1 MFINKLKNISFKKI
15 SVNQYFM
22 TKIKLCFVIICAVLL
37 NSKLYAQLNPLSSQ
51 YFQNTYLAN
60 PAMAGMQKGLRVNL
74 AYRNQWS
81 SMPGSPRNTAV
92 TSDYQNRRVG
102 LGLSMLKDQAGVINR
117 TQVLGTYAYHLPLNG
132 TESALHFGLSLGFN
146 SQRLNSLDVVA
157 APNDPSIAQFEN
169 TTVIDGAFGIA
180 YTKSKFGLEVAFNN
194 LKNQFNVELHNST
207 DYTTFYTAA
216 SYAITLQNNWA
227 LNTKFA
233 YRGVKGY
240 TNLFD
245 VGAELKTRDQQLGFL
260 ALYHSNKSSSFG
272 LSYENKTGWRLATMY
287 TTSAAN
293 LQSYANG
300 AVEFAL
306 QINLN

>member
-1 MFINKLKNISFKKI
+1 
-15 SVNQYFM
+15 M
-22 TKIKLCFVIICAVLL
+22 TKIKFSFLIICSFLL
-37 NSKLYAQLNPLSSQ
+37 NSTLYGQLNPLSSQ
-51 YFQNTYLAN
+51 YFQNAYLAN
-60 PAMAGMQKGLRVNL
+60 PAMAGIQKGFRVNL

-81 SMPGSPRNTAV
+81 SMPGSPRNTVV

-102 LGLSMLKDQAGVINR
+102 LGLSMLKDQAGLLNR

-132 TESALHFGLSLGFN
+132 SESALHFGLSLGFN
-146 SQRLNSLDVVA
+146 SQRLNSLEVVA
-157 APNDPSIAQFEN
+157 APNDPSIANFEN
-169 TTVIDGAFGIA
+169 NTVIDGAFGLA
-180 YTKSKFGLEVAFNN
+180 YTKGKFGLEAAFNN

-216 SYAITLQNNWA
+216 SYAVTLQNNWV
-227 LNTKFA
+227 LTNKFA

-240 TNLFD
+240 NNLFD
-245 VGAELKTRDQQLGFL
+245 IGAELKTRDQKLGFL

-272 LSYENKTGWRLATMY
+272 LSYEHKTGWRLATIY

-293 LQSYANG
+293 VQNYANG

-306 QINLN
+306 QINLTQPNNETN

>member
-1 MFINKLKNISFKKI
+1 MA
-15 SVNQYFM
+15 
-22 TKIKLCFVIICAVLL
+22 KIKFCLVSTCFLL
-37 NSKLYAQLNPLSSQ
+37 FYSMVHAQLNPLSSQ

-60 PAMAGMQKGLRVNL
+60 PAMAGVQKGFRVNL
-74 AYRNQWS
+74 AYRDQWS
-81 SMPGSPRNTAV
+81 SMPGSPTNTSV
-92 TSDYQNRRVG
+92 STDYQNRRVG
-102 LGLSMLKDQAGVINR
+102 LGISMLKDQAGVLNR

-132 TESALHFGLSLGFN
+132 SESALHFGLSLGFN

-157 APNDPSIAQFEN
+157 AANDPSIVNFEN
-169 TTVIDGAFGIA
+169 NTVIDGAFGLA
-180 YTKSKFGLEVAFNN
+180 YTKGKFGLELAFNN

-207 DYTTFYTAA
+207 DYTTFFTAA

-272 LSYENKTGWRLATMY
+272 LSFEHKTGWRLASMY
-287 TTSAAN
+287 TTSASN
-293 LQSYANG
+293 LQTYANG
-300 AVEFAL
+300 ALELAL
-306 QINLN
+306 QINLTKNTYETN

>member
-1 MFINKLKNISFKKI
+1 
-15 SVNQYFM
+15 M
-22 TKIKLCFVIICAVLL
+22 TKIKFCLVIACFFLL
-37 NSKLYAQLNPLSSQ
+37 NAQLYAQLNPLSSQ

-60 PAMAGMQKGLRVNL
+60 PAMAGMQKGFRVNL

-81 SMPGSPRNTAV
+81 SMPGSPRNTIV

-102 LGLSMLKDQAGVINR
+102 LGLSMLKDQAGVLNR

-157 APNDPSIAQFEN
+157 APNDPSIAQFDNN
-169 TTVIDGAFGIA
+169 TVVDGGFGMA
-180 YTKSKFGLEVAFNN
+180 YTKGKFGLELAFNN
-194 LKNQFNVELHNST
+194 LKNQLNVELHNST

-216 SYAITLQNNWA
+216 SYEFTLQNSCM

-240 TNLFD
+240 NNLFD
-245 VGAELKTRDQQLGFL
+245 IGSELKIRDQQLGFL

-272 LSYENKTGWRLATMY
+272 LSYEHKNGWRLATMY

-306 QINLN
+306 QINLTKNTNETN

>member
-1 MFINKLKNISFKKI
+1 MA
-15 SVNQYFM
+15 
-22 TKIKLCFVIICAVLL
+22 KIKFCLVSTCFLL
-37 NSKLYAQLNPLSSQ
+37 IYSMVHAQLNPLSSQ

-60 PAMAGMQKGLRVNL
+60 PAMAGVQKGFRVNL
-74 AYRNQWS
+74 AYRDQWS
-81 SMPGSPRNTAV
+81 SMPGSPTNTSV
-92 TSDYQNRRVG
+92 STDYQNRRVG
-102 LGLSMLKDQAGVINR
+102 LGISMLKDQAGVLNR

-132 TESALHFGLSLGFN
+132 SESALHFGLSLGFN

-157 APNDPSIAQFEN
+157 AANDPSIANFEN
-169 TTVIDGAFGIA
+169 NTVIDGAFGLA
-180 YTKSKFGLEVAFNN
+180 YTKGKFGLELAFNN

-207 DYTTFYTAA
+207 DYTTFFTAA

-272 LSYENKTGWRLATMY
+272 LSFEHKTGWRLASMY
-287 TTSAAN
+287 TTSASN
-293 LQSYANG
+293 LQTYANG
-300 AVEFAL
+300 ALELAL
-306 QINLN
+306 QINLTKNTYETN

>member
-1 MFINKLKNISFKKI
+1 
-15 SVNQYFM
+15 
-22 TKIKLCFVIICAVLL
+22 
-37 NSKLYAQLNPLSSQ
+37 
-51 YFQNTYLAN
+51 
-60 PAMAGMQKGLRVNL
+60 
-74 AYRNQWS
+74 
-81 SMPGSPRNTAV
+81 
-92 TSDYQNRRVG
+92 
-102 LGLSMLKDQAGVINR
+102 MLKDQAGVINR

-157 APNDPSIAQFEN
+157 APNDPSIANFEN
-169 TTVIDGAFGIA
+169 NTVIDGAFGMA
-180 YTKSKFGLEVAFNN
+180 YTKGKFGLEVAFNN

-216 SYAITLQNNWA
+216 SYAITLQNNWV
-227 LNTKFA
+227 LNSKFA

-240 TNLFD
+240 NNLFD

-272 LSYENKTGWRLATMY
+272 LSYEHKTGWRLASMY

-293 LQSYANG
+293 LQNYANG

-306 QINLN
+306 QINLTKSTNETN

>member
-1 MFINKLKNISFKKI
+1 
-15 SVNQYFM
+15 M
-22 TKIKLCFVIICAVLL
+22 TKIKVRSAIACFLLL
-37 NSKLYAQLNPLSSQ
+37 NAQLYAQLNPLSSQ

-60 PAMAGMQKGLRVNL
+60 PAMAGMQKGLRVNV

-81 SMPGSPRNTAV
+81 SMPGSPKNTVV
-92 TSDYQNRRVG
+92 TSDYQENRVG
-102 LGLSMLKDQAGVINR
+102 LGLSMLKDQAGLINR

-132 TESALHFGLSLGFN
+132 TESALHFGLSFGFN

-157 APNDPSIAQFEN
+157 AANDPSIANFEN
-169 TTVIDGAFGIA
+169 NTVLDGAFGLA
-180 YTKSKFGLEVAFNN
+180 YTKGKFGLELAFNN

-207 DYTTFYTAA
+207 DYTTFFTAA
-216 SYAITLQNNWA
+216 SYAFTLQNSWM

-272 LSYENKTGWRLATMY
+272 LSYEHKNGWRLATMY

-293 LQSYANG
+293 VQTYANG

-306 QINLN
+306 QINLTKNTNETN

>member
-1 MFINKLKNISFKKI
+1 
-15 SVNQYFM
+15 
-22 TKIKLCFVIICAVLL
+22 
-37 NSKLYAQLNPLSSQ
+37 
-51 YFQNTYLAN
+51 
-60 PAMAGMQKGLRVNL
+60 MAGMQKGLRVNL

-81 SMPGSPRNTAV
+81 SMPGSPRNTVV

-102 LGLSMLKDQAGVINR
+102 LGLSMLKDQAGVLNR

-132 TESALHFGLSLGFN
+132 SESALHFGLSLGFN

-157 APNDPSIAQFEN
+157 AANDPTIANFEN
-169 TTVIDGAFGIA
+169 NTVIDGAFGLA
-180 YTKSKFGLEVAFNN
+180 YTKGKFGLEVAFNN

-207 DYTTFYTAA
+207 DYTTFFTAA

-233 YRGVKGY
+233 YRGVRGY

-272 LSYENKTGWRLATMY
+272 LSYENKNGWRLASMY
-287 TTSAAN
+287 TTSASN
-293 LQSYANG
+293 LQTYANG

-306 QINLN
+306 QINLTKNTNERN

>member
-1 MFINKLKNISFKKI
+1 
-15 SVNQYFM
+15 M
-22 TKIKLCFVIICAVLL
+22 TKIKFCFVIVCSLLL

-102 LGLSMLKDQAGVINR
+102 LGLIMLKDQAGLLNR

-132 TESALHFGLSLGFN
+132 VVSALHFGLSLGFN

-157 APNDPSIAQFEN
+157 APSDPSIAQFDN
-169 TTVIDGAFGIA
+169 TTVIDGSFGMA
-180 YTKSKFGLEVAFNN
+180 YTNRKFGLELALNN
-194 LKNQFNVELHNST
+194 LKNQFNVDLHNSI

-216 SYAITLQNNWA
+216 SYTFTLQNS
-227 LNTKFA
+227 LMLSTKFA

-240 TNLFD
+240 NNLFD
-245 VGAELKTRDQQLGFL
+245 IGAELKTRDQQLGFL
-260 ALYHSNKSSSFG
+260 ALYHSSKSSSFG
-272 LSYENKTGWRLATMY
+272 LSYEHETGWRLATMY

-293 LQSYANG
+293 LQNYANG

>member
-1 MFINKLKNISFKKI
+1 
-15 SVNQYFM
+15 M
-22 TKIKLCFVIICAVLL
+22 TKIKCSLVLVCFIIL

-60 PAMAGMQKGLRVNL
+60 PAMAGIQKGFRVNL

-81 SMPGSPRNTAV
+81 SMPGSPRNTVV

-102 LGLSMLKDQAGVINR
+102 LGLSMLKDQAGVLNR

-132 TESALHFGLSLGFN
+132 SESALHFGLSLGFN

-157 APNDPSIAQFEN
+157 AANDPSIANFEN
-169 TTVIDGAFGIA
+169 NTVIDGGFGMA
-180 YTKSKFGLEVAFNN
+180 YTKGKFGLEVAYNN

-207 DYTTFYTAA
+207 DYTTFFTAA

-240 TNLFD
+240 SNLYD

-272 LSYENKTGWRLATMY
+272 LSYENKNGWRLASMY
-287 TTSAAN
+287 TTSASN
-293 LQSYANG
+293 LQTYANG

-306 QINLN
+306 QINLTKTTNETN

>member
-1 MFINKLKNISFKKI
+1 
-15 SVNQYFM
+15 M
-22 TKIKLCFVIICAVLL
+22 TKIKFRLVIACLILL
-37 NSKLYAQLNPLSSQ
+37 NAQLYAQLNPLSSQ
-51 YFQNTYLAN
+51 YFQNTYIAN
-60 PAMAGMQKGLRVNL
+60 PAMAGMQKGLRLNL

-81 SMPGSPRNTAV
+81 SMPGSPRNTVV
-92 TSDYQNRRVG
+92 TSDYQKNRVG
-102 LGLSMLKDQAGVINR
+102 LGLSMSKDQAGLLNR

-132 TESALHFGLSLGFN
+132 SESALHFGLSLGFN

-157 APNDPSIAQFEN
+157 APSDPSIAQFDN
-169 TTVIDGAFGIA
+169 TTVIDGGFGMA
-180 YTKSKFGLEVAFNN
+180 YTNSKFGLEVALNN
-194 LKNQFNVELHNST
+194 LKNQFNVELHNSA

-216 SYAITLQNNWA
+216 SYAFTLQNSWM

-240 TNLFD
+240 NNLFD
-245 VGAELKTRDQQLGFL
+245 IGAELKTRDQQLGFL

-272 LSYENKTGWRLATMY
+272 LSYEHKTGWRLATMY
-287 TTSAAN
+287 TASAAN
-293 LQSYANG
+293 LQNYANG